1 MNELE
6 KLRKERQNVLE
17 AGVIYAWLRHHIKD
31 IDPCDANSGL
41 LADWM
46 VQHNLPFTHA
56 NLDIALVALGDKL
69 AKPAAEQTYA
79 PTPPPAA
86 PTLVSVAPIPA
97 YFPPMNS
104 QSDIRKISSETYK
117 KFFFGPQAE
126 AFKARIAAI
135 QQGVQ
140 PAVQNATAPTAHQAL
155 DAGSGLPPAP
165 NGLVWASTVAELNEM
180 PREEFR
186 NLFHSQRYGA
196 MFRAR
201 IEAIYARERGKR

>member
-1 MNELE
+1 MATELE

-31 IDPCDANSGL
+31 VDPCDANSGL

-46 VQHNLPFTHA
+46 IQHNLPFTHA

-69 AKPAAEQTYA
+69 AKPVVERTYFEQ
-79 PTPPPAA
+79 PVPAD
-86 PTLVSVAPIPA
+86 TLDTVAPIPS
-97 YFPPMNS
+97 YMEPLNS
-104 QSDIRKISSETYK
+104 QSDIRRISAENYK

-126 AFKARIAAI
+126 KFKARIQSI

-140 PAVQNATAPTAHQAL
+140 PATSNTPQST
-155 DAGSGLPPAP
+155 DASGLPPAP
-165 NGLVWASTVAELNEM
+165 SGLTWASTIDELNQM
-180 PREEFR
+180 DRTDFR
-186 NLFHSQRYGA
+186 NLYHSQRYGA
-196 MFRAR
+196 QFRAR